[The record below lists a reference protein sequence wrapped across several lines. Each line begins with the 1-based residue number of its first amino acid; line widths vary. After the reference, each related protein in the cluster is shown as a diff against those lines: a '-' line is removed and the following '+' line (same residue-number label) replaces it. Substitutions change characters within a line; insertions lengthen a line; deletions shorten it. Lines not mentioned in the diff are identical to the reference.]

1 MLFERGRRRQAK
13 AEGRRLKALAGRD
26 VFGAV
31 PIESDD
37 LDEEQALDAGAS
49 FRGGGHP
56 VGRDSVEPSNERS
69 EASHASITRGI
80 DQGST
85 ESHPTGV
92 SSLSRWERRSG
103 PARALPVKLSRP
115 FTPQFGG
122 NSG

>member
-1 MLFERGRRRQAK
+1 MREKTCEVLRRENATGGSDRSPSP
-13 AEGRRLKALAGRD
+13 AGR
-26 VFGAV
+26 G
-31 PIESDD
+31 SR
-37 LDEEQALDAGAS
+37 QDAP
-49 FRGGGHP
+49 FRGVGQP